1 MWNPDR
7 WVSLAVVSFLQLPW
21 SVVFVIV
28 WMTVLF
34 FLFNQKKS
42 YVIISEWI
50 PPCVCMCVGR
60 CMCMVHAQMC
70 LHATR
75 DQRKVS
81 DVLMSFSV
89 AGHLTGLRHCL
100 SMKPGVHYFS
110 LDWLSRKFLGSVCLS
125 YLPPV
130 CEGYRQEK
138 PWPAFYMGAGI
149 WNLSPHAILTLWAIF
164 PLPMTADS
172 EDCDFMIPSKL
183 FSFSGLV
190 LGVPS
195 YDSLGRD
202 AER

>member
-1 MWNPDR
+1 MWLFLNESPHVCACV
-7 WVSLAVVSFLQLPW
+7 WVGVCVWYMHRCACMQPET
-21 SVVFVIV
+21 SVKC
-28 WMTVLF
+28 
-34 FLFNQKKS
+34 Q
-42 YVIISEWI
+42 
-50 PPCVCMCVGR
+50 
-60 CMCMVHAQMC
+60 
-70 LHATR
+70 
-75 DQRKVS
+75 
-81 DVLMSFSV
+81 MSFSV

-149 WNLSPHAILTLWAIF
+149 WNLSPHAILTPWAIF

-195 YDSLGRD
+195 YDSEEMQRGSECCLLTTRNSFL
-202 AER
+202 A

>member
-1 MWNPDR
+1 MWNLDR
-7 WVSLAVVSFLQLPW
+7 WVSLSVVSFLQLPW

-28 WMTVLF
+28 WQF
-34 FLFNQKKS
+34 FFPFLIRKKLCD
-42 YVIISEWI
+42 YFWMNP

-60 CMCMVHAQMC
+60 CICMVHAQMC
-70 LHATR
+70 LHASR
-75 DQRKVS
+75 DQRRVS

-100 SMKPGVHYFS
+100 SMKPGVHYFC

-125 YLPPV
+125 YLPPI

-149 WNLSPHAILTLWAIF
+149 WNLSPHAVLTLWAIF
-164 PLPMTADS
+164 LLPMTADS